1 MAIIRA
7 LLASFS
13 VAAVLTAGDV
23 KAQSLPPE
31 GPVSVTFTATQIPPA
46 KPMPI
51 GGGKEFVVIN
61 QAMAASNDAGNPVL
75 DNMGG
80 RCQFTRLADP
90 SAKTVE
96 LHGFC
101 TYADNEGDQIFEQ
114 CDFLPGAPNNCKLT
128 GGTGKFENLQA
139 ELIITANV
147 VKGNYDGIGQVV
159 GHKKGT
165 YKIVKRD

>member
-1 MAIIRA
+1 MAIIHA
-7 LLASFS
+7 LLALSSF
-13 VAAVLTAGDV
+13 AAVLTAGTAQ
-23 KAQSLPPE
+23 AQSLPPE
-31 GPVSVTFTATQIPPA
+31 GPVSFPFPATVIPPV

-75 DNMGG
+75 NNMAG
-80 RCQFTRLADP
+80 RCQFTRLTDP

-114 CDFLPGAPNNCKLT
+114 CDFLPGARNNCKLT
-128 GGTGKFENLQA
+128 S
-139 ELIITANV
+139 
-147 VKGNYDGIGQVV
+147 
-159 GHKKGT
+159 
-165 YKIVKRD
+165 